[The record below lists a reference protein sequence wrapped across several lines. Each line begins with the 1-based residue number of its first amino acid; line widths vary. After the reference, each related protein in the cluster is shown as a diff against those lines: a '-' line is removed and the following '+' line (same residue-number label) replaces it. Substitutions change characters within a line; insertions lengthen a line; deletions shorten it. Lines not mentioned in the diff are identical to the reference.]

1 MYLHNVIPSLILLK
15 KIPRTKRNNA
25 FQVEQR
31 TLYETRV
38 ENVFRH
44 GKIKRVTFK
53 EKNYISFIKRDID
66 ARSAL
71 TVRDGLGRNR
81 VVSEFDYWWKIFDEF
96 RGRRRGSVGT
106 RGERRSAGGRYTRKR
121 GRGRRKGGIGRII
134 NNESIVTRVA
144 IPVDDG
150 TSIPLLARTPLASS
164 NNFRSRSNA
173 YDYLLQY

>member
-1 MYLHNVIPSLILLK
+1 MTDSVVIVSCPSLIIGGK
-15 KIPRTKRNNA
+15 YSTN
-25 FQVEQR
+25 
-31 TLYETRV
+31 
-38 ENVFRH
+38 FR
-44 GKIKRVTFK
+44 GGGGIGFGW
-53 EKNYISFIKRDID
+53 D
-66 ARSAL
+66 AR
-71 TVRDGLGRNR
+71 G
-81 VVSEFDYWWKIFDEF
+81 EK
-96 RGRRRGSVGT
+96 VG
-106 RGERRSAGGRYTRKR
+106 GGRYTRKR

>member
-96 RGRRRGSVGT
+96 RGRRRDRVRLGRVEKEGEGREGR
-106 RGERRSAGGRYTRKR
+106 RGEDIR
-121 GRGRRKGGIGRII
+121 GRGDVEGGK
-134 NNESIVTRVA
+134 A
-144 IPVDDG
+144 A
-150 TSIPLLARTPLASS
+150 LAA
-164 NNFRSRSNA
+164 
-173 YDYLLQY
+173 